1 MKTPMRGRK
10 RYNPASFKKKVD
22 TQTDSYIPR
31 GAPAKVVVCPGC
43 HALSAGKRWKLD
55 EEAYAKLRR
64 AGPVREIFCPACE
77 KIRDGYPSGQVTL
90 RGPFLIEHWEEI
102 LRIIANEEQRARGD
116 NPLQRIMSLSEENGR
131 LEVTTTDEKLAQRI
145 GRELRKACG
154 GKVSYGWSHNNKFVR
169 VQWER

>member
-43 HALSAGKRWKLD
+43 HALSTGKRWCLD
-55 EEAYAKLRR
+55 EAAYVKLR
-64 AGPVREIFCPACE
+64 GVKTTREVFCPACE

-90 RGPFLIEHWEEI
+90 KGPFLVEHREEI
-102 LRIIANEEQRARGD
+102 LRIIANEEKRARGL
-116 NPLQRIMSLSEENGR
+116 NPLHRIMSLSDENGR

-145 GRELRKACG
+145 GREIRKACG
-154 GKVSYGWSHNNKFVR
+154 GTVAYGWSHNNKFLR

>member
-22 TQTDSYIPR
+22 TQTDSYMPR

-43 HALSAGKRWKLD
+43 HALSTGKRWRLD
-55 EEAYAKLRR
+55 EAAYAKLRE
-64 AGPVREIFCPACE
+64 GKTTREVFCPACE
-77 KIRDGYPSGQVTL
+77 KIRDGYPSGQVTIKGTYL
-90 RGPFLIEHWEEI
+90 AEHREEI
-102 LRIIANEEQRARGD
+102 LRIIANEEKRARGS
-116 NPLQRIMSLSEENGR
+116 NPLHRIMSLSDENGPI
-131 LEVTTTDEKLAQRI
+131 EITTTDEKLAQRI

-154 GKVSYGWSHNNKFVR
+154 GKVAYNWSHNNKFLR

>member
-1 MKTPMRGRK
+1 MKIPMRGRK

-22 TQTDSYIPR
+22 TEVDSYLPK
-31 GAPAKVVVCPGC
+31 GAPGKAVVCSGC
-43 HALSAGKRWKLD
+43 HAISTGKRWRLD
-55 EEAYAKLRR
+55 EAAYARLRKER
-64 AGPVREIFCPACE
+64 TTRRVLCPACE

-90 RGPFLIEHWEEI
+90 RGQFLAEHRDEI
-102 LRIIANEEQRARGD
+102 LRIIANEEKRASGL
-116 NPLQRIMSLSEENGR
+116 NPLHRIMSLSEEDGR

-154 GKVSYGWSHNNKFVR
+154 GTVAYGWSHNNKFLR